1 LPAFEVEIEMNMR
14 WILAGVASLGL
25 GLAAIPFMPLGTE
38 TAASSTGTAP
48 ASCEAKATRASYAF
62 KVKDVDG
69 RTVDLADYKGKVVM
83 LNFFATWCGPCKYE
97 TPMFVQL
104 QEQYRSKGVAFLG
117 VQVED
122 DPTLLKAFKDE
133 YKVNYP
139 LLVANDRV
147 DLQEAFGPIWGLP
160 VTLMITRDGTICK
173 RHMGL
178 ASKEQ
183 MEKEIRNL
191 L

>member
-1 LPAFEVEIEMNMR
+1 MNMR
-14 WILAGVASLGL
+14 WILAGVAALGL
-25 GLAAIPFMPLGTE
+25 GLAAVPFVPLGTQ
-38 TAASSTGTAP
+38 TVASTAP
-48 ASCEAKATRASYAF
+48 RSAANCDAKASPANFGF
-62 KVKDVDG
+62 KIKDVDG

-83 LNFFATWCGPCKYE
+83 MNFFATWCGPCKFE

-104 QEQYRSKGVAFLG
+104 QEQYRSQGVAFLG
-117 VQVED
+117 VQVDD
-122 DPTLLKAFKDE
+122 DPALLKPFKDE

-139 LLVANDRV
+139 LLLANDREDV
-147 DLQEAFGPIWGLP
+147 QDAYGPFWGLP
-160 VTLMITRDGTICK
+160 ITMMITRDGTICK

-183 MEKEIRNL
+183 MERDIRNL

>member
-1 LPAFEVEIEMNMR
+1 MHMR
-14 WILAGVASLGL
+14 WILAGVAALGL
-25 GLAAIPFMPLGTE
+25 GLAAIPFMPFVTR
-38 TAASSTGTAP
+38 TAASSVAAAP
-48 ASCEAKATRASYAF
+48 STCDAKATTANFDF

-69 RTVDLADYKGKVVM
+69 RTVNLADFKGKVVM
-83 LNFFATWCGPCKYE
+83 MNFFATWCGPCKYE

-104 QEQYRSKGVAFLG
+104 QEQFRDQGVRFVG
-117 VQVED
+117 VQIDD
-122 DPTLLKAFKDE
+122 DPALLKPFRDE

-139 LLVANDRV
+139 LLLANDRD
-147 DLQEAFGPIWGLP
+147 DLQDAFGPFWGLP
-160 VTLMITRDGTICK
+160 VTLMIGRDGTICR

-178 ASKEQ
+178 AAKEQ

>member
-1 LPAFEVEIEMNMR
+1 LPAFEVEIEMHMR

-25 GLAAIPFMPLGTE
+25 GLAAIPFMPFGTQ
-38 TAASSTGTAP
+38 TAASSTGAVP
-48 ASCEAKATRASYAF
+48 ASCEAKAKTANYAF

-69 RTVDLADYKGKVVM
+69 TTVNLADYKGKVVM

-104 QEQYRSKGVAFLG
+104 QEQYRSQGVAFIG

-122 DPTLLKAFKDE
+122 DPTLLKPFKDE

-139 LLVANDRV
+139 LLVANDRADV
-147 DLQEAFGPIWGLP
+147 QEAFGPIWGLP

-183 MEKEIRNL
+183 IEKEIRNL

>member
-1 LPAFEVEIEMNMR
+1 MNMR
-14 WILAGVASLGL
+14 WILAGVAALGL
-25 GLAAIPFMPLGTE
+25 GLAAIPFIPIGTQTVAS
-38 TAASSTGTAP
+38 TASAGAS
-48 ASCEAKATRASYAF
+48 SCEAKAKVANYGF

-69 RTVDLADYKGKVVM
+69 KTVDLADYKGKVVM
-83 LNFFATWCGPCKYE
+83 MNFFATWCGPCKFE

-104 QEQYRSKGVAFLG
+104 QEQYRGQGVAFLG
-117 VQVED
+117 VQIDD
-122 DPTLLKAFKDE
+122 DPTLLKPFKDE

-139 LLVANDRV
+139 LLLANDRE
-147 DLQEAFGPIWGLP
+147 DLQDAFGPFWGLP
-160 VTLMITRDGTICK
+160 VTLMIKRDGTICK

>member
-1 LPAFEVEIEMNMR
+1 MHMR
-14 WILAGVASLGL
+14 WILAGVAALGL
-25 GLAAIPFMPLGTE
+25 GLAAIPFIPFGTQ
-38 TAASSTGTAP
+38 TQASSGAP
-48 ASCEAKATRASYAF
+48 VSGSCEAKAKTANYSF

-69 RTVDLADYKGKVVM
+69 KIVNLADYKGKVVM
-83 LNFFATWCGPCKYE
+83 MNFFATWCGPCKFE
-97 TPMFVQL
+97 TPLFVQL
-104 QEQYRSKGVAFLG
+104 QEEYRAKGVAFLG
-117 VQVED
+117 VQIDD
-122 DPTLLKAFKDE
+122 DPALLKPFKDE

-139 LLVANDRV
+139 LLLANDREDV
-147 DLQEAFGPIWGLP
+147 QDAFGPFWGLP
-160 VTLMITRDGTICK
+160 VTLMIKRDGTICK

>member
-1 LPAFEVEIEMNMR
+1 MNMR

-25 GLAAIPFMPLGTE
+25 GLAAIPFMPIGTQ
-38 TAASSTGTAP
+38 TAASTGAAAP
-48 ASCEAKATRASYAF
+48 SSCEAKAKPANYAF

-69 RTVDLADYKGKVVM
+69 KTVNLADYKGKVVM
-83 LNFFATWCGPCKYE
+83 MNFFATWCGPCKFE

-104 QEQYRSKGVAFLG
+104 QEQYRSQGVAFLG
-117 VQVED
+117 VQIDD
-122 DPTLLKAFKDE
+122 DPALLKPFKDE

-139 LLVANDRV
+139 LLLANDRDDV
-147 DLQEAFGPIWGLP
+147 QEAYGPFWGLP
-160 VTLMITRDGTICK
+160 VTLMIKRDGTICK

-178 ASKEQ
+178 ASREQ
-183 MEKEIRNL
+183 MEKEIKNL

>member
-1 LPAFEVEIEMNMR
+1 MNMR
-14 WILAGVASLGL
+14 WILAGVAALGL
-25 GLAAIPFMPLGTE
+25 GLAAIPFIPLGTS
-38 TAASSTGTAP
+38 TAASSATAAP
-48 ASCEAKATRASYAF
+48 ASCEAKAKTANYAF

-69 RTVDLADYKGKVVM
+69 KTVNLADYKGKVVM
-83 LNFFATWCGPCKYE
+83 MNFFATWCGPCKFE

-104 QEQYRSKGVAFLG
+104 QEQYRAKGVAFLG
-117 VQVED
+117 VQIDD
-122 DPTLLKAFKDE
+122 DPALLKPFKDE

-139 LLVANDRV
+139 LLLANDRDDV
-147 DLQEAFGPIWGLP
+147 QDAFGPFWGLP
-160 VTLMITRDGTICK
+160 VTLMIKRDGTICK

-183 MEKEIRNL
+183 MEKEIQNL